1 MPHRDSFEYVESL
14 ARDGRG
20 LRVEFILHADRYAHR
35 VVLAGDEAVVLQS
48 YEPLEEPGGFAGPV
62 LQSLHIHKRPRDGAA
77 VAALVGKSGGNHWS
91 LSVEPDAES
100 PTPRLIFDAACRIA
114 SSPFELVSRYRAERS
129 LSNVRIEPLPIDGE
143 PALATVNC
151 DSVKRHVDISRAP
164 TASDI
169 APATLRWRYAINLP

>member
-1 MPHRDSFEYVESL
+1 MLHRASVDFVESL
-14 ARDGRG
+14 SRDGRG
-20 LRVEFILHADRYAHR
+20 LRVEFIQQADRYAHR
-35 VVLAGDEAVVLQS
+35 IVLAGDGTILLRSDETPEA
-48 YEPLEEPGGFAGPV
+48 PRGTAWPV
-62 LQSLHIHKRPRDGAA
+62 LQSLHIHKRPRDGVA

-100 PTPRLIFDAACRIA
+100 PTPRLIFDAACRVA

-151 DSVKRHVDISRAP
+151 DSVKRRVDISRAP

-169 APATLRWRYAINLP
+169 APATLRWRYAIKLP